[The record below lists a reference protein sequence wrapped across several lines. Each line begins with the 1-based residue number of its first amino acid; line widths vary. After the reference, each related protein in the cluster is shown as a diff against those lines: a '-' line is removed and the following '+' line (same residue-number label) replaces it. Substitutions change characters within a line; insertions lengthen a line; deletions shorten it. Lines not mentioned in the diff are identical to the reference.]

1 MFNIYYCI
9 NKLKYL
15 VYLQILHLYLLVNFL
30 AITQYTIIT
39 LLLTNK
45 IIIALNLTNPK
56 DNFSNSTPC

>member
-45 IIIALNLTNPK
+45 LIIVLNLTNPK

>member
-45 IIIALNLTNPK
+45 LIIALNLTNPK